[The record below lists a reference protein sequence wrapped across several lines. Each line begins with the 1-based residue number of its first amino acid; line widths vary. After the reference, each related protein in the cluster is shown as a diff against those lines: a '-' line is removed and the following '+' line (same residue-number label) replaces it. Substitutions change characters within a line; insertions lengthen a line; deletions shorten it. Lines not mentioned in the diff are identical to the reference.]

1 MTSFAAKEKWVSHVL
16 YLSKLSRVGTELYSS
31 ICHWRHF
38 ALTGSKTGASQT
50 INEFQPR
57 SKVMFKVL
65 LCFFLCSL
73 CSTNLYF
80 EVEQKHDFEN
90 ESMIWKR
97 NPKMLPFLKHQCLT
111 TWTKRWRVP
120 WFPLCSQI
128 ETAKQTDK
136 WKQDKASHPAMKMFT
151 IF

>member
-1 MTSFAAKEKWVSHVL
+1 MVTSFAAKEKWVLHVL

-65 LCFFLCSL
+65 SPVLLCFVVVCVTFVLRTLKS
-73 CSTNLYF
+73 N
-80 EVEQKHDFEN
+80 K
-90 ESMIWKR
+90 SMIL
-97 NPKMLPFLKHQCLT
+97 KME
-111 TWTKRWRVP
+111 V
-120 WFPLCSQI
+120 
-128 ETAKQTDK
+128 
-136 WKQDKASHPAMKMFT
+136 
-151 IF
+151 